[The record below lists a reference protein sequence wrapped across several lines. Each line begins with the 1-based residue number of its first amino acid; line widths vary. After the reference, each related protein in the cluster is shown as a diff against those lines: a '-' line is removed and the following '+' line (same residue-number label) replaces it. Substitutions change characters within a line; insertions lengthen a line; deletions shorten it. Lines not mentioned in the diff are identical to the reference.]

1 MSLESWVLGLG
12 SWVLSL
18 RVFGSSVLRGPS
30 LRARR
35 DHACAE
41 TGGGLASASAGRRF
55 RAPGR
60 RRKRGLPPEFFR
72 AAPADR
78 AKRLGHARRCPLRVG
93 LPRSQ
98 TPTRLGANG
107 RLGGWDKYGC
117 TSFLRYFGLV
127 GPSRPRRDP
136 RPARSPGAG
145 LDANITS
152 RCKRSFSSSTRPVA
166 CGAAPRG
173 ALRQAARS
181 IAEVQAAL
189 RKARASSITRRS
201 AGGLVGGS
209 RQARF
214 PARAMAAGLVAA
226 SMARRGQS
234 TSKNSCSRICPNRQ
248 GAC

>member
-1 MSLESWVLGLG
+1 M
-12 SWVLSL
+12 
-18 RVFGSSVLRGPS
+18 
-30 LRARR
+30 
-35 DHACAE
+35 
-41 TGGGLASASAGRRF
+41 
-55 RAPGR
+55 
-60 RRKRGLPPEFFR
+60 
-72 AAPADR
+72 
-78 AKRLGHARRCPLRVG
+78 RRCPLRVG

-166 CGAAPRG
+166 CGAALRG

-181 IAEVQAAL
+181 SAEVQAAL
-189 RKARASSITRRS
+189 REARASSITKRS
-201 AGGLVGGS
+201 AGSLARGS
-209 RQARF
+209 RQARC
-214 PARAMAAGLVAA
+214 PARAMAASHEGQVLPSSGSGLALCYPSRYSRGEA
-226 SMARRGQS
+226 SVNGFALEPGHRSLPGRPR
-234 TSKNSCSRICPNRQ
+234 TT
-248 GAC
+248 AT